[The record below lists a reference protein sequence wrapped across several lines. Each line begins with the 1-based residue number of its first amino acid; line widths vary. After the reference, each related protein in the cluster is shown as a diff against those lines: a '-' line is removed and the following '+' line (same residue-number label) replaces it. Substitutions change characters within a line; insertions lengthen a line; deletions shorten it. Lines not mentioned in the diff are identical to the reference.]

1 MAVLGT
7 TVMKRI
13 GFLLVSL
20 ALLSIL
26 GGCGANDVTNNSYED
41 AMKERG
47 EKAKKL
53 TDKEGTT
60 VPDSSSAIS
69 QDPQAGASST
79 PSADPNAKPKDG
91 GN

>member
-1 MAVLGT
+1 MAILGS
-7 TVMKRI
+7 TVMRKF
-13 GFLLVSL
+13 GVALVSL
-20 ALLSIL
+20 ALLSVL

-69 QDPQAGASST
+69 QDPQAGASSA
-79 PSADPNAKPKDG
+79 PQADPNAKPKDG
-91 GN
+91 GH